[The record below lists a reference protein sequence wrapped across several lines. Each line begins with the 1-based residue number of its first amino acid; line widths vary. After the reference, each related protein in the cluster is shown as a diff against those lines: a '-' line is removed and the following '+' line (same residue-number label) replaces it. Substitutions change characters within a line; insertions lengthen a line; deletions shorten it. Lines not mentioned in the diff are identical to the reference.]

1 MANIMLQAIQHNPA
15 DNERKELANK
25 ERYIMKATEKTS
37 LEIYIEKLKDEEC
50 SALDLKNERELLKK
64 ASCGDKKARNK
75 IISSNLRYVVSV
87 AKKFARANVDL
98 DDLVQAGNEALYES
112 FQTFDYD
119 KFVKSGCNRF
129 ISYAGRRIAQKI
141 AIEAKCGIPVSIS
154 DGKYKDLK
162 KLLVEMSAQN
172 PELDE
177 IKKVENA
184 ARTLGMKKNSAVE
197 LYTTTSES
205 VSMEFQFDEDDK
217 PLGERLR
224 NDTFVTPENEAVM
237 KISSELLKKCMDN
250 LCTLEEQ
257 VLTLAY
263 GLDGNAPL
271 NYPAIG
277 KQLGYTREGVRVV
290 HNRAISHLRASM
302 GFVA

>member
-1 MANIMLQAIQHNPA
+1 MGTIFILKNSQKQ
-15 DNERKELANK
+15 
-25 ERYIMKATEKTS
+25 ERYIMKATERTS

-50 SALDLKNERELLKK
+50 SALDLQNERELLKK
-64 ASCGDKKARNK
+64 AAAGDMKARNK
-75 IISSNLRYVVSV
+75 ILKSNLRYVVSV
-87 AKKFARANVDL
+87 AKKCRKSGVDL

-112 FQTFDYD
+112 FLTFDYD

-141 AIEAKCGIPVSIS
+141 ALEAKGAIPVSIS
-154 DGKYKDLK
+154 EGKFKDLR

-177 IKKVENA
+177 MAKVENA
-184 ARTLGMKKNSAVE
+184 ARSLGMKKKNAME
-197 LYTTTSES
+197 LYTSTTDAA
-205 VSMEFQFDEDDK
+205 SMEFHHDEDDK
-217 PLGERLR
+217 PLGERLS

-237 KISSELLKKCMDN
+237 NISSETLKKCIVK
-250 LCTLEEQ
+250 LGRIEGK

-263 GLDGNAPL
+263 GLDGKAPL

-277 KQLGYTREGVRVV
+277 RELGYTREGVRVV
-290 HNRAISHLRASM
+290 HNRAINRLRESM